1 VLVFIG
7 RRLVWAV
14 LLMGVITFVTFV
26 IFVVIP
32 APSNAGLQRQLEP
45 DLKVQ
50 LHLDG
55 RSLPGQYAHFVD
67 RVVLHGDL
75 GYSLRQRDSVRNL
88 LGAALPITASLV
100 IGGVLVWLLLA
111 LPIGI
116 LSALRPRSLIDKGLM
131 VVVLIGIS
139 AHPVWLGL
147 VLSYLL
153 GFKLHV
159 FPVAGYCDLTV
170 HRETG
175 SCGGP
180 TYWAYH
186 LVLPWITFGLLYAAL
201 YARMIRAS
209 VLETLGEDYIRT
221 ARAKGAGT
229 WLVLRRHALPNALLP
244 VVSMLGMDMGLAF
257 GGAIFVESVYGLPG
271 VGLMLYRAL
280 TRSDRP
286 VIMGI
291 VLLVSVFVVI
301 ANLLVDI
308 AYAVLDPRIRLQGKG
323 HTAALRSRRRQ
334 VRAQPRVTE
343 SPT

>member
-1 VLVFIG
+1 VLVFMG

-14 LLMGVITFVTFV
+14 LLVGVITLVTFV

-32 APSNAGLQRQLEP
+32 AASNSGRQRQLEP

-67 RVVLHGDL
+67 RLVLHGDF
-75 GYSLRQRDSVRNL
+75 GYSLRQRDSVRSI

-111 LPIGI
+111 LAIGL

-131 VVVLIGIS
+131 IVVLIGIS

-175 SCGGP
+175 NCGGP

-186 LVLPWITFGLLYAAL
+186 LVLPWITFGLVYAAL
-201 YARMIRAS
+201 NARMIRTS

-244 VVSMLGMDMGLAF
+244 VVSMLGMDVGLAF
-257 GGAIFVESVYGLPG
+257 GGAIFVETVYGLPG
-271 VGLMLYRAL
+271 VGLTLYRAL
-280 TRSDRP
+280 LRSDRP

-291 VLLVSVFVVI
+291 VFVVSVSIVI

-308 AYAVLDPRIRLQGKG
+308 AYTVLDPRIRLQGKG
-323 HTAALRSRRRQ
+323 LPAALRLRRRQ
-334 VRAQPRVTE
+334 LRAQPRVTE

>member
-75 GYSLRQRDSVRNL
+75 GYSLRQRDSVRNI

-111 LPIGI
+111 LPIGL

-170 HRETG
+170 HTETG

-244 VVSMLGMDMGLAF
+244 VVSMLGMDVGLAF

-334 VRAQPRVTE
+334 LRAQPRVTE

>member
-1 VLVFIG
+1 VLVFIV

-75 GYSLRQRDSVRNL
+75 GYSLRQRDSVRNI

-111 LPIGI
+111 LPIGL

-153 GFKLHV
+153 GFRLHV

-170 HRETG
+170 HAETR

-244 VVSMLGMDMGLAF
+244 VVSMLGMDVGLAF

-323 HTAALRSRRRQ
+323 HATALRSRRRQ
-334 VRAQPRVTE
+334 LRGQPRVTE

>member
-1 VLVFIG
+1 
-7 RRLVWAV
+7 
-14 LLMGVITFVTFV
+14 
-26 IFVVIP
+26 
-32 APSNAGLQRQLEP
+32 
-45 DLKVQ
+45 
-50 LHLDG
+50 
-55 RSLPGQYAHFVD
+55 
-67 RVVLHGDL
+67 
-75 GYSLRQRDSVRNL
+75 
-88 LGAALPITASLV
+88 
-100 IGGVLVWLLLA
+100 
-111 LPIGI
+111 
-116 LSALRPRSLIDKGLM
+116 M

-147 VLSYLL
+147 ALSYLL

-334 VRAQPRVTE
+334 LRAQPRVTE